1 MILSFAMERELI
13 PQLSH
18 YYTSEMEDRP
28 LSPRLYHLLIRE
40 QRSNESTGI
49 SLRPILTDGCGSRAF
64 SGHNSAGLNTPLSP
78 LSANPDLT
86 ASPIRSL
93 NMGQYDVR
101 FPYLSVLSPFIR
113 RDTYAQQTHQQ
124 YTVAFEWA
132 NVLFP
137 SIFYWSL

>member
-28 LSPRLYHLLIRE
+28 LSPRLHHLLIRE
-40 QRSNESTGI
+40 HRSNESTGI

-101 FPYLSVLSPFIR
+101 FPLPQCPFTFHPKRYLRPT
-113 RDTYAQQTHQQ
+113 DAP
-124 YTVAFEWA
+124 TVYYRF
-132 NVLFP
+132 
-137 SIFYWSL
+137 